1 MYSFHGT
8 NTRFFLTK
16 NAAHFKVPLTQ
27 LFNNITF
34 QEILMNK
41 NELVNALSE
50 ETAFSKKDI
59 SKVLAS
65 FTRII
70 ERTLKKGDK
79 VSLTGFGTYWISR
92 RPARTGINP
101 ATKERITLPAISVPR
116 FKPGKRLRDEV
127 RHTGR

>member
-1 MYSFHGT
+1 
-8 NTRFFLTK
+8 
-16 NAAHFKVPLTQ
+16 
-27 LFNNITF
+27 
-34 QEILMNK
+34 MNK

-65 FTRII
+65 FTRIV
-70 ERTLKKGDK
+70 ERTLKKGGK
-79 VSLTGFGTYWISR
+79 VSLAGFGTYWLSH

-101 ATKERITLPAISVPR
+101 ATKERINLPATNVPR

-127 RHTGR
+127 RSMSR